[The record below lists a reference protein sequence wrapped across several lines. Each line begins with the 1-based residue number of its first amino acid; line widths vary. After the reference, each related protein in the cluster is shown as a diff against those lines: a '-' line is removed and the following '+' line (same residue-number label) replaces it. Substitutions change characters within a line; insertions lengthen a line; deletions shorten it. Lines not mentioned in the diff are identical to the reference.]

1 MKTAQ
6 KRPQTARMWTGAAI
20 GILLVFY
27 IVHLMTRGSLPI
39 RAANATVGTLTS
51 TVATNGKVEPQPQVN
66 YEAHAPFPGVVETVY
81 VHEGEKVRAGQL
93 LLAMDDSEAKARVAT
108 AQAALK
114 GAQADY
120 QAAQQGGTQEERFS
134 LQGELAKAKIDRDE
148 AQQQLGALRKL
159 QASGAASAS
168 EISAAQTRL
177 AADNS
182 TLQVLEQR
190 RTDRYGT
197 DYVAHAKATLADA
210 QAAYN
215 AALDA
220 LNHAVVHAPFA
231 GTVYSLPVSR
241 TEYVNQGDRLLSM
254 ADLSKLQVRGYFDEP
269 EIGKLRI
276 GQPVTIAWDARP
288 SELWH
293 GHISRLPSTIIT
305 YGTRNVGEVLITID
319 DADDAL
325 LPDTNVRVTV
335 TVANVSNV
343 LKVPRDAL
351 HAEQG
356 SMFVYRRE
364 GNTLHRVKVTIGV
377 LSLTEVQI
385 TSGLQ
390 AGDVVALGTT
400 NAQPLSDGV
409 PVKVVQ

>member
-1 MKTAQ
+1 MQTRQA
-6 KRPQTARMWTGAAI
+6 RPRTARIWIATTVA
-20 GILLVFY
+20 LLLIFY
-27 IVHLMTRGSLPI
+27 IVHLLTRGSLPI
-39 RAANATVGTLTS
+39 RVAEASVGNLTNTVS
-51 TVATNGKVEPQPQVN
+51 TNGKVEPQVN
-66 YEAHAPFPGVVETVY
+66 YEAHAPFPGVIEALS
-81 VHEGEKVRAGQL
+81 VHEGEKVPAGQML
-93 LLAMDDSEAKARVAT
+93 VAMDDSEARARLAT

-114 GAQADY
+114 GAQVSY
-120 QAAQQGGTQEERFS
+120 QAAKNGGTLEERNS
-134 LQGELAKAKIDRDE
+134 LKGEVARAQIDHEQAQQNLSALQG
-148 AQQQLGALRKL
+148 L

-168 EISAAQTRL
+168 EVSAAQTRL
-177 AADNS
+177 ASDTS
-182 TLQVLEQR
+182 TLQVLQQR
-190 RTDRYGT
+190 LTDRYGT
-197 DYVAHAKATLADA
+197 DYIARS
-210 QAAYN
+210 QAALNDAEANYA

-220 LNHAVVHAPFA
+220 LNHAIVHAPFA

-254 ADLSKLQVRGYFDEP
+254 ADLSRLQVRGYFDEP
-269 EIGKLRI
+269 EIGKLQI
-276 GQPVTIAWDARP
+276 GQPVTIVWDARP
-288 SELWH
+288 TETWH

-305 YGTRNVGEVLITID
+305 YGTRNVGEGVIAID

-343 LKVPRDAL
+343 LMVPRDAL
-351 HAEQG
+351 HIERG
-356 SMFVYRRE
+356 LPFVYRKE

-377 LSLTEVQI
+377 LNLTDVQI
-385 TSGLQ
+385 VSGLN